1 MFSGFAAIG
10 STVFGLAAGSTA
22 AIAAG
27 IATSAVVGAAIGG
40 LTAAVTG
47 GDIGKGMLFGAV
59 GGIVTGGIMGGS
71 LATSGAGGAIDVTA
85 AEAAKQ
91 MGVNSGTQLALAEGT
106 YGVTAGEALVGGG
119 SMFGQESIKKLGTDI
134 GTNSI
139 GSKLV
144 DFAVAGMAPEAEM
157 PYGQTK
163 EGFLAQLAA
172 NSRDTAAM
180 AGSKVKPQHNWGIT
194 EEGIRYSGDEAFKLK
209 TLGGEQ
215 QQANIKTEYEM
226 AELGE
231 QAKFNREQ
239 GKYVKAADARAGV
252 GFQGGNNQLKAQII
266 ASQQG
271 GALRGPNG

>member
-40 LTAAVTG
+40 LTAAISG
-47 GDIGKGMLFGAV
+47 GDIGKGILFGAI
-59 GGIVTGGIMGGS
+59 GGIVTGGVMGGS

-144 DFAVAGMAPEAEM
+144 DFAVAGMAPEQEL

-172 NSRDTAAM
+172 NSKDTATM
-180 AGSKVKPQHNWGIT
+180 AGSKVKPQHSWGIT
-194 EEGIRYSGDEAFKLK
+194 EEGIRYAGDEAFKLAE
-209 TLGGEQ
+209 LSGDQ
-215 QQANIKTEYEM
+215 QQANITTEYQM
-226 AELGE
+226 AEDAE
-231 QAKFNREQ
+231 KSKWNREQ
-239 GKYVKAADARAGV
+239 GKYVKAAEGRSQA
-252 GFQGGNNQLKAQII
+252 GFQGGSDQLKAQII
-266 ASQQG
+266 ASQS
-271 GALRGPNG
+271 GALRGANG